1 MSAIAAPLCL
11 ARHTIA
17 TSANTP
23 DNRLNKTPDRNL
35 RMADTEHYVLFRD
48 DSTGQVM
55 LFAEPAE
62 IITARTRAEFSRALD
77 RMEVAKAKGKWLAG
91 YMAYEAGH
99 LFEEK
104 LAAFAEEDRETPLL
118 CFGVFDAPAADDHP
132 LAQPRQRVE
141 NQEFLTDATAAWDF
155 AAYKERFDRLHW
167 HLRQGDC
174 YQANLTMP
182 ISARWNGDIK
192 AAFWSLIERQPVK
205 YGTLVDLGGPI
216 LLSRSPELFFRTDD
230 DGWIETHPMKGTARR
245 GADAAEDAEIIR
257 AMLADEKTQAENR
270 MIVDLLR
277 NDISR
282 ITEVGTLDVPKLFE
296 IETYPTLH
304 QMVSHVQ
311 AKLRPETT
319 VRDIFA
325 ALFPCGSITG
335 APKIRAMEILHDLE
349 EGPRDAYCGAI
360 GMISP
365 TGAMRFSVAI
375 RTITLFEDG
384 RAVFNVGG
392 GIVFDSTAE
401 AEYEECLLKARFAV
415 GDRWI
420 KR

>member
-1 MSAIAAPLCL
+1 MIFAA
-11 ARHTIA
+11 
-17 TSANTP
+17 
-23 DNRLNKTPDRNL
+23 
-35 RMADTEHYVLFRD
+35 
-48 DSTGQVM
+48 
-55 LFAEPAE
+55 PAE
-62 IITARTRAEFSRALD
+62 IITARTRAEFFDALD
-77 RMEVAKAKGKWLAG
+77 RMETARRQGKWLAG
-91 YMAYEAGH
+91 YIAYEAGH

-104 LAAFAEEDRETPLL
+104 LAAFAEENRETPLL
-118 CFGVFDAPAADDHP
+118 CFGVFDAPAADDDS
-132 LAQPRQRVE
+132 LGQPMQRLE
-141 NQEFLTDATAAWDF
+141 NQEFLTEPKAAWDF
-155 AAYKERFDRLHW
+155 PIYKERFDRLHR
-167 HLRQGDC
+167 HIRLGDC

-182 ISARWNGDIK
+182 IHARWNGDAR

-205 YGTLVDLGGPI
+205 YGALVDLGGPI
-216 LLSRSPELFFRTDD
+216 ILSRSPELFFRTDEE
-230 DGWIETHPMKGTARR
+230 GWIETHPMKGTAKR
-245 GADAAEDAEIIR
+245 GTNAVEDAEIVA

-282 ITEVGTLDVPKLFE
+282 ITEVGTLDVPRLFE

-311 AKLRPETT
+311 AKLLPDITI
-319 VRDIFA
+319 RDILA

-335 APKIRAMEILHDLE
+335 APKMRAMEILHDLE
-349 EGPRDAYCGAI
+349 DGPRDAYCGAI

-365 TGAMRFSVAI
+365 DGAMRFSVAI

-392 GIVFDSTAE
+392 GIVFDSTPE

-420 KR
+420 DR